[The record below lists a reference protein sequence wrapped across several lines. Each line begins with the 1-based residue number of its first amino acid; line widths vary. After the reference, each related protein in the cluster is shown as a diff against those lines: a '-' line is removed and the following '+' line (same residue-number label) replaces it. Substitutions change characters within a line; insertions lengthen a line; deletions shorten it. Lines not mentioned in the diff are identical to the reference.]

1 MSNTRLFNPATLMR
15 SNDDPEKPIDPER
28 NQESGA
34 HRKYSTCFASLHP
47 LPYLRALIR
56 VIRLIRDSDRVLLL
70 PPVLY
75 LRASTGVS
83 PLVTRL

>member
-1 MSNTRLFNPATLMR
+1 MR

-34 HRKYSTCFASLHP
+34 LRKHRACFASLHP
-47 LPYLRALIR
+47 LPYLHALIR
-56 VIRLIRDSDRVLLL
+56 VIRLIRLIRDSDRVLLL